1 MFDLPSSMTQTSGSL
16 PDSSTGI
23 FATRSIHSWMALV
36 IWGTL
41 FQSAKD
47 SKTNSMHLHLDR
59 LSEVVSSAFPLD
71 DGLVDLA
78 GCDVVLSGQR
88 GQEIPLV
95 VAKVEVHLPSVS
107 G

>member
-1 MFDLPSSMTQTSGSL
+1 
-16 PDSSTGI
+16 
-23 FATRSIHSWMALV
+23 
-36 IWGTL
+36 
-41 FQSAKD
+41 
-47 SKTNSMHLHLDR
+47 MHLHLDR